1 MLTQKFCCRMIDCS
15 EKFQQIFFGITSL
28 LCFAVGMPMGIIALV
43 SSNKPRRSTVS
54 RLMYKMILLTDLTI
68 CILMLPTCVSNFN
81 HWSPM
86 LFSVP
91 FICELWSYL
100 WGCVTRISIFLIML
114 LSIIRTNSLMSP
126 LQPSRQKHIVIPIAV
141 YITCI
146 LIQGTVPVW
155 YKLSVQ
161 YFDRF
166 QSCVW
171 FLEDLFKEMMP
182 YEQKIYYTITY
193 LLEFVAPI
201 IPVTV
206 SGLMSVYK
214 LKTSHVEG
222 SSNEVKEHKRQA
234 TRMILALTGVYIIFN
249 IPYCIILTLDSV
261 GIFYE
266 EGFSWTDDISPQH
279 LAFLYNF
286 IYIHTIALNSL
297 TNTLIYVFKMKS
309 IHKLGQWFK
318 RKSTYS
324 PRKTNNTFSNP
335 PSPGKNCVKTTH
347 TIENAV

>member
-1 MLTQKFCCRMIDCS
+1 
-15 EKFQQIFFGITSL
+15 
-28 LCFAVGMPMGIIALV
+28 
-43 SSNKPRRSTVS
+43 
-54 RLMYKMILLTDLTI
+54 
-68 CILMLPTCVSNFN
+68 
-81 HWSPM
+81 
-86 LFSVP
+86 
-91 FICELWSYL
+91 
-100 WGCVTRISIFLIML
+100 LIML

-126 LQPSRQKHIVIPIAV
+126 LQPSRQKHIVVPIAC

-146 LIQGTVPVW
+146 LVQGFVPMW
-155 YKLSVQ
+155 YKLRVR
-161 YFDRF
+161 YFDRI

-182 YEQKIYYTITY
+182 FEQKIYYTITY
-193 LLEFVAPI
+193 LLEFVIPI
-201 IPVTV
+201 IPVTL

-234 TRMILALTGVYIIFN
+234 TWMILALTGVYIIFN
-249 IPYCIILTLDSV
+249 IPYCIILTLDSI
-261 GIFYE
+261 GIFYGE
-266 EGFSWTDDISPQH
+266 RFSWTDDMSPKFK
-279 LAFLYNF
+279 AFLYNF

-309 IHKLGQWFK
+309 IQKFGQWFK

-324 PRKTNNTFSNP
+324 PKRTINNTLSNP
-335 PSPGKNCVKTTH
+335 PSPGRNCVKTIN